1 MDQAGRSMS
10 ALDDDEFRGFVAA
23 REAALLRTAY
33 MLTGD
38 QHLAEDLVQSALEK
52 AAVHWRDI
60 RVSEAAEAYVRRILY
75 RERVSF
81 WRRRRVTETMPGD
94 LPEQPVG
101 GGYGAVED
109 RMVLR
114 QAMSRLGRRQ
124 RTVLVMRFYEDM
136 TERQVADVL
145 GVTVGTVK
153 SQAAKALRRL
163 REECGD
169 LAPVTQ
175 ESREEGP

>member
-1 MDQAGRSMS
+1 VGPAGRGIS

-23 REAALLRTAY
+23 REGALLRTAY

-38 QHLAEDLVQSALEK
+38 QQLAEDLVQTALEK
-52 AAVHWRDI
+52 AAAHWRDI

-81 WRRRRVTETMPGD
+81 WRRRRVTESLPGE
-94 LPEQPVG
+94 LPERPVG
-101 GGYGAVED
+101 GGYEAVED

-136 TERQVADVL
+136 TERQVAEIL
-145 GVTVGTVK
+145 GVSVGTVK

-169 LAPVTQ
+169 RAPVPQ
-175 ESREEGP
+175 QSREERP